1 MRSRKS
7 PIQRLC
13 LHRLAFQQQSHN
25 TLYTQADVDAV
36 TDCKVFNGSI
46 LVDFTFQG
54 NVFLPNL
61 ESLGGSITAN
71 ANLTLS
77 YGSEVGIGVGVGI
90 AVLACITTIVYLV
103 KKNYLSKDNPEK
115 SPAGDGSE
123 VSELP
128 QGKHYEKAEVCGE
141 RGVTLELPLG
151 RHHETG
157 RCLLSMRRENCME
170 NDSGQCTADHT
181 PETCGEN

>member
-1 MRSRKS
+1 MPKLDR
-7 PIQRLC
+7 
-13 LHRLAFQQQSHN
+13 A
-25 TLYTQADVDAV
+25 
-36 TDCKVFNGSI
+36 FNGIEINNTNPRFNCSAFDEYKPQNFI
-46 LVDFTFQG
+46 RDIYHFTRPTDTA
-54 NVFLPNL
+54 NTNN
-61 ESLGGSITAN
+61 ITAN
-71 ANLTLS
+71 ANPTLS

-90 AVLACITTIVYLV
+90 AVITCITTIIYLV
-103 KKNYLSKDNPEK
+103 KKNYLSKDKPEK

-128 QGKHYEKAEVCGE
+128 QGKHYEKAEVSGE
-141 RGVTLELPLG
+141 RGATLELPLG